1 VPEQLVNVAKSL
13 LTASHKRQGGDA
25 AAPFTYALSQLQKN
39 VEQLV
44 SAGTSEGTSIRAKIV
59 ETHVSEFLEG
69 EEVTSLLH
77 KAEAGQENALKRL
90 KTQLKKK
97 STALT
102 AISPKH
108 KGNFYHGEIIPLILG
123 SKHGQVN
130 VDFSSLVEELGEEL
144 TGFKEALVDEVI
156 NAVDQMI
163 VASGVAGAS
172 AVSATQLKDTFV
184 EVHVLQDLEE
194 RCSLKKFFSTKPS
207 GRSYVPKALQRDD
220 FAGHLKTVV
229 ASSVAKA
236 VHTTILSKHVALSEQ
251 TGVSASDVHN
261 LIESKLEGA
270 RKAWKMNAEGDLQT
284 LLDEQFKLLL
294 SDVVGW
300 EGKKKKTGL
309 LKTLLKAFLQH
320 VVQTSAYQT
329 DTTAQA
335 EARQYVLSAREGT
348 NGLHSLLTR
357 SIKQN
362 DPTVY
367 GKAAS
372 RHFEFAIFLMQ
383 SHSTASATV
392 TCKGML
398 KRLMPTI
405 SGVLLPHV
413 PLAEVI
419 YHQGAHMFS
428 LGDVSQVRTL
438 SDQVRAEP
446 LRLFKGQLSGYS
458 DLFKAVAQLVWKRNV
473 ILTAVP
479 NTGHADR
486 HQWFSENALPKMAAQ
501 LRTWVVADMA
511 HFYRKEA
518 RREEFQEITGE
529 TPHDYMTRLR
539 GAYPGDVHCL
549 WFLASTL
556 KVHFRVWLPGRHIL
570 IISSSRQFNG
580 GAAYNLM
587 LTAEESMD
595 SPKANGYEPQFYP
608 MIDTRM
614 VRKGTDMSEYV
625 STDDEHVQA
634 RKSARPASRDE
645 LEHCPEAQQAYYSRK
660 AATILHSGAAAA
672 AGAAASAEPGAPGLA
687 GP

>member
-1 VPEQLVNVAKSL
+1 
-13 LTASHKRQGGDA
+13 
-25 AAPFTYALSQLQKN
+25 
-39 VEQLV
+39 
-44 SAGTSEGTSIRAKIV
+44 
-59 ETHVSEFLEG
+59 
-69 EEVTSLLH
+69 
-77 KAEAGQENALKRL
+77 
-90 KTQLKKK
+90 
-97 STALT
+97 
-102 AISPKH
+102 
-108 KGNFYHGEIIPLILG
+108 
-123 SKHGQVN
+123 
-130 VDFSSLVEELGEEL
+130 
-144 TGFKEALVDEVI
+144 
-156 NAVDQMI
+156 
-163 VASGVAGAS
+163 
-172 AVSATQLKDTFV
+172 
-184 EVHVLQDLEE
+184 
-194 RCSLKKFFSTKPS
+194 
-207 GRSYVPKALQRDD
+207 
-220 FAGHLKTVV
+220 
-229 ASSVAKA
+229 
-236 VHTTILSKHVALSEQ
+236 
-251 TGVSASDVHN
+251 
-261 LIESKLEGA
+261 
-270 RKAWKMNAEGDLQT
+270 
-284 LLDEQFKLLL
+284 
-294 SDVVGW
+294 
-300 EGKKKKTGL
+300 
-309 LKTLLKAFLQH
+309 
-320 VVQTSAYQT
+320 
-329 DTTAQA
+329 
-335 EARQYVLSAREGT
+335 VLSAREGT